1 MWALR
6 FVSVI
11 VSVSLSSSVGVAHF
25 PCAGNLVLLHQYQ
38 DQMQVLS
45 SAYNAAHEAH
55 SQHCQ
60 QTVQNETSGCPSA
73 CLAGQADLVS
83 RLPELAKSWAVN
95 CLVQCQATS
104 VPITPPISLE
114 PTPEPRSLNP
124 WAVTVTVLVI
134 NLVAMMAMLGMALVR
149 YRNALRFIHPLSRT
163 NIGILATFVRGLPT
177 GPHRLD
183 LSLTIDGDRE
193 VYVTHLFEL
202 EDFS

>member
-95 CLVQCQATS
+95 CLVQCTVNS
-104 VPITPPISLE
+104 VPINPPVSLE
-114 PTPEPRSLNP
+114 PTPEPRSLDP
-124 WAVTVTVLVI
+124 WYGTVTILVMI
-134 NLVAMMAMLGMALVR
+134 LAAMVVMLGMALVR
-149 YRNALRFIHPLSRT
+149 YRNDLRFIHPLSRT
-163 NIGILATFVRGLPT
+163 NIGILATFVRGLPS

-183 LSLTIDGDRE
+183 LSLTIGGDRE
-193 VYVTHLFEL
+193 VYVTSLFEL
-202 EDFS
+202 EDFP